1 MLKKILKNE
10 RGLTLIELLAVI
22 VIIGI
27 IAAIAVPSIGNII
40 ENSRRDA
47 HVANA
52 RMLIDATKMR
62 ITTNQLG
69 TTDDDRKF
77 TLAELRDWGLIQDI
91 RVPGDNGSYDGED
104 SFVRVERDADN
115 NILTYHVTLAAAG
128 SAEPFI
134 DNVELQE
141 LTRAVV
147 DLDRNG
153 TPDNA
158 Q

>member
-27 IAAIAVPSIGNII
+27 IAAIAVPAIGNII

-91 RVPGDNGSYDGED
+91 RVPGDNGNYDPAGT
-104 SFVRVERDADN
+104 FVVVDRDAN
-115 NILTYHVTLAAAG
+115 NRLTYKVTLIATDG
-128 SAEPFI
+128 TEKFI
-134 DNVELQE
+134 DGVELQN
-141 LTRAVV
+141 LKRAVV
-147 DLDRNG
+147 DLDG
-153 TPDNA
+153 DGKPDNA

>member
-91 RVPGDNGSYDGED
+91 RVPGDNRNYDPAGTSVVVD
-104 SFVRVERDADN
+104 RDAN
-115 NILTYHVTLAAAG
+115 NRLTYEVTLIATDG
-128 SAEPFI
+128 TEPFI
-134 DNVELQE
+134 DGVELQN
-141 LTRAVV
+141 LKRAVV
-147 DLDRNG
+147 DLDG
-153 TPDNA
+153 DGKPDNA

>member
-91 RVPGDNGSYDGED
+91 RVPGDNGNYDGGD

>member
-69 TTDDDRKF
+69 TAVADRTF
-77 TLAELRDWGLIQDI
+77 TLDQLRGWGLIQDI
-91 RVPGDNGSYDGED
+91 RVPGDNDSYDGED
-104 SFVRVERDADN
+104 TFVVVNRGAN

>member
-27 IAAIAVPSIGNII
+27 IAAIAVPAIGNII

-52 RMLIDATKMR
+52 RMLIDATNMR

-91 RVPGDNGSYDGED
+91 RVPGDNGSYDGEE

>member
-91 RVPGDNGSYDGED
+91 RVPGDNGSYDGEE

>member
-91 RVPGDNGSYDGED
+91 RVPGDNGNY
-104 SFVRVERDADN
+104 ADTSNVVVARNATN
-115 NILTYHVTLAAAG
+115 NTLTYHVTLTAPG
-128 SAEPFI
+128 RTHPFI
-134 DNVELQE
+134 NNEESQD

-147 DLDRNG
+147 DLDGDG
-153 TPDNA
+153 TEDGA

>member
-69 TTDDDRKF
+69 TAVADRTF
-77 TLAELRDWGLIQDI
+77 TLDQLRGWGLIQDI

-104 SFVRVERDADN
+104 TFVVVNRGAN

>member
-69 TTDDDRKF
+69 TAVADRTF
-77 TLAELRDWGLIQDI
+77 TLDQLRGWGLIQDI